1 MTNDVHETELGRWW
15 AQVARQEVEAVVPK
29 ALEYGSTDL
38 AEIGRQLQKAMDP
51 DLADRL
57 DPGQVLELGIYFY
70 VIGKVARWTDAIR
83 RGESV
88 SDDTIHDIAV
98 YCRMVQRV
106 RAAGGWPG
114 LGDYEGGTSNG

>member
-1 MTNDVHETELGRWW
+1 MTDDVHETELGRWW
-15 AQVARQEVEAVVPK
+15 VQTARQEVEAVIPK

-38 AEIGRQLQKAMDP
+38 AEIGRQLQEVMNP
-51 DLADRL
+51 DLAIWL
-57 DPGQVLELGIYFY
+57 DQGQVLELGIYFY
-70 VIGKVARWTDAIR
+70 VVGKMARWTDAVR

-88 SDDTIHDIAV
+88 SDDTIHDIAI

-114 LGDYEGGTSNG
+114 LGDYKGGASDD